1 MIHIQLSKNFTK
13 EEFSCKCCNDCEINP
28 TLVNRLQLVRD
39 IVGVPI
45 YINSGY
51 RCSKHNKE
59 IGGSSKS
66 QHILGNAADIRIKN
80 HSVKQMYEI
89 CKQFFT
95 GIGIYPE
102 QNFIHV
108 DLRENP
114 TTWVYLKSR
123 KQYLNLDQFKKE
135 LELHPTLNYLYTTKR
150 P

>member
-1 MIHIQLSKNFTK
+1 MLHIQLSKNFTK
-13 EEFSCKCCNDCEINP
+13 EEFECKCCNECEINP
-28 TLVNRLQLVRD
+28 KLVNRLQLVRD

-51 RCSKHNKE
+51 RCDKHNKE

-66 QHILGNAADIRIKN
+66 QHVLGNAADIRIKN
-80 HSVKQMYEI
+80 HSVKEMYEV
-89 CKQFFT
+89 CKHFFT

-114 TTWVYLKSR
+114 TTWVYLKSK
-123 KQYLNLDQFKKE
+123 KQYLSLEQFKKE
-135 LELHPTLNYLYTTKR
+135 LEQHPTLNYLYTTKR

>member
-1 MIHIQLSKNFTK
+1 MLHIQLSKNFTK
-13 EEFSCKCCNDCEINP
+13 EEFSCKCCNECEIN
-28 TLVNRLQLVRD
+28 LKVVNRLQLVRD

-51 RCSKHNKE
+51 RCKKHNTE

-66 QHILGNAADIRIKN
+66 QHVLGNAADIRIKN

-89 CKQFFT
+89 CKHFFT

-108 DLRENP
+108 DVRDNP
-114 TTWVYLKSR
+114 TTWVYIKS
-123 KQYLNLDQFKKE
+123 KNQYITLDQFEKE
-135 LELHPTLNYLYTTKR
+135 LEQHPTLNYLYTTKR